1 MKKIA
6 ISLLIVLFAIF
17 AFFYIQLNQLKSSI
31 VEHLV
36 QYNIQVNDFSVNLLP
51 QPTVNLSEVKYHQLS
66 AENLEAKFALF
77 PLFSGNPILEEVQ
90 ITHFKLSEQ
99 ALNYVNIHGR
109 FTDFSLKN
117 IFNQNIAFKGESEI
131 SFSLDKPI
139 YGTSTKYQFAFS
151 KGNINLNHQ
160 GKNLIQFV
168 KAHLNQQPLGYIETY
183 VDFSKPVKTINAY
196 LQPDCQHCLATFR
209 FSHKEQQSAVN
220 FSGKNFP
227 MTQLTALLNFPNTLT
242 GNADFNIQL
251 VLTNSELTKG
261 EFSFDAQNGELLGLN
276 LLDMAAQY
284 LPINYNSDLT
294 ANRNMNT
301 PYERLESHL
310 LFENHLP
317 HSG

>member
-109 FTDFSLKN
+109 L
-117 IFNQNIAFKGESEI
+117 
-131 SFSLDKPI
+131 
-139 YGTSTKYQFAFS
+139 
-151 KGNINLNHQ
+151 
-160 GKNLIQFV
+160 
-168 KAHLNQQPLGYIETY
+168 
-183 VDFSKPVKTINAY
+183 VDLRV
-196 LQPDCQHCLATFR
+196 
-209 FSHKEQQSAVN
+209 V
-220 FSGKNFP
+220 
-227 MTQLTALLNFPNTLT
+227 
-242 GNADFNIQL
+242 
-251 VLTNSELTKG
+251 
-261 EFSFDAQNGELLGLN
+261 
-276 LLDMAAQY
+276 
-284 LPINYNSDLT
+284 
-294 ANRNMNT
+294 
-301 PYERLESHL
+301 
-310 LFENHLP
+310 
-317 HSG
+317 